1 MVRIA
6 ARRVAYI
13 KKQSAGSACKSTDR
27 ISCCR
32 FAMAANQRHGNHTI
46 SQPPAPAAHLNAWIC
61 PEARGPLVSPF
72 ACSYSAKK
80 QIWPASRA
88 KFGRRAKAS
97 YLLLHPTISLFF
109 CFFSL
114 FFSREKKKKRRTIQ
128 PYLLYF
134 PTMAFISS
142 QWASMSA
149 TSLNWVRQR
158 SRF

>member
-1 MVRIA
+1 MVLIA

-27 ISCCR
+27 TSCCR

-80 QIWPASRA
+80 S
-88 KFGRRAKAS
+88 KFGPPPGPNLADAPRRRIYYS
-97 YLLLHPTISLFF
+97 
-109 CFFSL
+109 
-114 FFSREKKKKRRTIQ
+114 IQ
-128 PYLLYF
+128 PFRFSFSFASFLFSFL
-134 PTMAFISS
+134 AKRKRKEELSS
-142 QWASMSA
+142 L
-149 TSLNWVRQR
+149 TSYTSQR
-158 SRF
+158 WRSSRPNGLPCPPPA